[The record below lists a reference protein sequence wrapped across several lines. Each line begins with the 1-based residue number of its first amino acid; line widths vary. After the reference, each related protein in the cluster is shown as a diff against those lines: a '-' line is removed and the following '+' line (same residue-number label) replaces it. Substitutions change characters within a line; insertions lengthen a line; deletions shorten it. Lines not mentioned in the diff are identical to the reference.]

1 MVFIPTAIFSN
12 LEKFDKAVFNLE
24 IEDFISKNDE
34 EILLFKIES
43 TTAELIGGSNNYFL
57 NFFDPL
63 KMSDVLRDE
72 YQT

>member
-12 LEKFDKAVFNLE
+12 LEKFDEAVFNLE

-43 TTAELIGGSNNYFL
+43 TMAELIGSSNNYFL

-63 KMSDVLRDE
+63 EMSDILRDE